1 MLISI
6 LAAVGVFALLII
18 VHEAG
23 HFAMAKRLGVRVLRF
38 SIGYPP
44 RIFGIRRGE
53 TDYAIGATPLGG
65 YVRMLGDEVA
75 EEPSP
80 ANIESYLRE
89 IELDLVAAAKARQW
103 SKPGTSPDETI
114 KAMATQLGQSEG
126 TPRGPGDGSVVGGE
140 LTLMAEPVKAPTPQ
154 TAVPILGRELK
165 PEEALLLREIRKHG
179 SAEQAIKIVGEA
191 RPSVVLESFKLRA
204 FPNQSLA
211 KRTAIVLAGPFANL
225 LFAPILMTIVFMFG
239 LPILLPIIG
248 KIEPGLPAQA
258 AGLRAGDRIV
268 SIDGRPIGDWEELS
282 ATIKAS
288 GGAALGIQ
296 FERRV
301 DGALKHMSTVIKP
314 ANKQEKTIYG
324 NSAATWVIGIMP
336 RGDQGVRRIG
346 PLRAVR
352 DGFFETWNMTKSLMI
367 GIAAIVKGTTPVRQ
381 ALGGPI
387 MIAEMA
393 GRVAHQGMAD
403 LTLFTVMLSIE
414 LGIINLVPVPLLD
427 GGHLLFFALEGMRG
441 KPLKLRHREIAMEV
455 GLFLLVILM
464 AFVILNDISRIVQ
477 G

>member
-6 LAAVGVFALLII
+6 AAAVGVFALLIL

-75 EEPSP
+75 EEPAAP
-80 ANIESYLRE
+80 TIENYLKE
-89 IELDLVAAAKARQW
+89 IELDLQAAAKVSGW
-103 SKPGTSPDETI
+103 SKRGASPEETI
-114 KAMATQLGQSEG
+114 GAMAEELGSPEG
-126 TPRGPGDGSVVGGE
+126 TR
-140 LTLMAEPVKAPTPQ
+140 KAAT
-154 TAVPILGRELK
+154 ILGRELK
-165 PEEALLLREIRKHG
+165 PEEALLLREIHNQG
-179 SAEQAIKIVGEA
+179 SAEQAIKILAEA
-191 RPSVVLESFKLRA
+191 RPSAVLEFFKAHA

-211 KRTAIVLAGPFANL
+211 KRFAIVLAGPFANII
-225 LFAPILMTIVFMFG
+225 FAPLLMTIVFMFG
-239 LPILLPIIG
+239 LPILLPVIG
-248 KIEPGLPAQA
+248 KLQPGLPAQA
-258 AGLRAGDRIV
+258 AGLRTGDRIV
-268 SIDGRPIGDWEELS
+268 SIDGHPITDWAALS
-282 ATIKAS
+282 ATVKGS
-288 GGAALGIQ
+288 DGAPLRIE

-301 DGALKHMSTVIKP
+301 NGALEHMSAAIK
-314 ANKQEKTIYG
+314 AARKQEKTIYG
-324 NSAATWVIGIMP
+324 NMTAVWVIGVMP
-336 RGDQGVRRIG
+336 RGDQGMRRLG
-346 PLRAVR
+346 PIRAVR
-352 DGFFETWNMTKSLMI
+352 DGFLETWKMTESLMA
-367 GIAAIVKGTTPVRQ
+367 GIASIVTGTTPVRQ

-403 LTLFTVMLSIE
+403 LALFTIMLSIE
-414 LGIINLVPVPLLD
+414 LGIINLLPVPLLD
-427 GGHLLFFALEGMRG
+427 GGHLLFFTLEGLRG